1 MSCSPLRA
9 CIQPIRQVL
18 PHHLLEVAE
27 LCAEDLHISAILCK
41 NYWFICDGML
51 GVLSARVL
59 LYGLQDRA
67 GTVRIS
73 SSSKKTQKTKQGKKN
88 KWETGVLFGCFH
100 CFFKSNK
107 IAITCHIPILMHPLS
122 PFIRDALI
130 HVCRFSLV

>member
-1 MSCSPLRA
+1 MAYRTGLELSEF
-9 CIQPIRQVL
+9 L
-18 PHHLLEVAE
+18 PPP
-27 LCAEDLHISAILCK
+27 
-41 NYWFICDGML
+41 
-51 GVLSARVL
+51 
-59 LYGLQDRA
+59 
-67 GTVRIS
+67 
-73 SSSKKTQKTKQGKKN
+73 KKPKKQNKEKKN